1 MIVWT
6 TPLLKNLVIDYD
18 FPLKL
23 VPEKEIGKAFL
34 EHASLNDIGLIYMN
48 SGHAE
53 LLSSVRLKGLA
64 GPIIFIAKEPESV
77 HENLFKH
84 NAILFDLKKTGVFEV
99 KEAVNFILKLLFE
112 KFPAS
117 SDSSAA
123 AKKPILPLKVQD
135 DRPVEDSASIIGVLQ
150 YMQSSGVHVIVSLQ
164 IPEET
169 QLVTTRGTCKI
180 RTITDPGFYLH
191 EFRPSLLLKAFRES
205 SMVKTVLASK
215 DINYEANLKV
225 LKITD
230 KEILLSLP
238 DRLFLER
245 RKYLRIEPSLKDP
258 IRLYLLMQDDPTIY
272 FKVSDIS
279 QRGIGFICSR
289 DLGMGTTYSFTI
301 ILPDPTQVVVCYGT
315 IKFKKEI
322 GGMFMYGAELQIHPK
337 DEETIAQYIM
347 KREVE
352 ISELLQTM

>member
-6 TPLLKNLVIDYD
+6 TPLLKDLLIDYD

-23 VPEKEIGKAFL
+23 IPEKEIGKTFL
-34 EHASLNDIGLIYMN
+34 ENAGINDIGLIYMN
-48 SGHAE
+48 TGYAE

-64 GPIIFIAKEPESV
+64 GPLIFISQQAEPSR
-77 HENLFKH
+77 ENLLKH
-84 NAILFDLKKTGVFEV
+84 HAILFDLKKTGVLEV
-99 KEAVNFILKLLFE
+99 KEAVNFILKMLFE
-112 KFPAS
+112 KYPGPPDDPAARNPS
-117 SDSSAA
+117 
-123 AKKPILPLKVQD
+123 LPLKVQS
-135 DRPVEDSASIIGVLQ
+135 DRPVEDSASINGVLQ
-150 YMQSSGVHVIVSLQ
+150 YMQSSGIPVIASLQ
-164 IPEET
+164 IHEET

-180 RTITDPGFYLH
+180 HSVSDNGIVLH
-191 EFRPSLLLKAFRES
+191 EFRPALLLRAFRES
-205 SMVKTVLASK
+205 SLIKTVLASK
-215 DINYEANLKV
+215 DINYEANMKV
-225 LKITD
+225 LKKIE
-230 KEILLSLP
+230 KEVLISLP

-245 RKYLRIEPSLKDP
+245 RKYLRIEPSLNNP
-258 IRLYLLMQDDPTIY
+258 IRLYLLLQDDPTIY

-301 ILPDPTQVVVCYGT
+301 ILPDPTQVIVCYGT
-315 IKFKKEI
+315 IKFKRET

-352 ISELLQTM
+352 ILELLRIM